1 MKKMKKKR
9 RKQSDFQ
16 SLNLGSR
23 VDVYTLLINVSVRIF
38 SEVLEILSEDAP
50 EHETDEALE
59 ELLSTFTSLLGD
71 VLVAREHEDLQ
82 QDSILS
88 ADALGRKLRS
98 IFAMELFSIYG
109 DSEELAN
116 DDLLAVYA
124 VAGLFVQNALNM
136 TMQCLPSEE
145 CSDKDVLMD
154 KAKLEISKLC
164 VKWSEF
170 FSNDSAELPVEVVN
184 SFLLGAAPEIE
195 GA

>member
-154 KAKLEISKLC
+154 KA
-164 VKWSEF
+164 
-170 FSNDSAELPVEVVN
+170 
-184 SFLLGAAPEIE
+184 
-195 GA
+195 

>member
-1 MKKMKKKR
+1 MKKKR

-136 TMQCLPSEE
+136 TMPCLPSEE